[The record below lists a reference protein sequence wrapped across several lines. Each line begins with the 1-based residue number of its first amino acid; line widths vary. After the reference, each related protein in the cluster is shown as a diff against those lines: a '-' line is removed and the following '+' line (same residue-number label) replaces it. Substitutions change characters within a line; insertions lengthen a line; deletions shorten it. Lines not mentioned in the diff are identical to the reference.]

1 MGPIQGAVNSVVQS
15 ASILS
20 KLKGIESNTQGI
32 KESTKD
38 IPGQIES
45 LKTSRQQ
52 EKDYNTYISNP
63 NILKWRKT
71 EQEYY
76 KNQLKWASAANSAKQ
91 KLAEIKARHSLTDKA
106 DNMAKQKS
114 DFKDLQLSIGGQKID
129 YNMLGENVKKQID
142 KEINDGK

>member
-1 MGPIQGAVNSVVQS
+1 MGAIQSSINSAIQS
-15 ASILS
+15 AGYLS
-20 KLKGIESNTQGI
+20 KFKGIEKNVQGL
-32 KESTKD
+32 KENTKD

-45 LKTSRQQ
+45 LKMSRQQ

-71 EQEYY
+71 ELEGF
-76 KNQLKWASAANSAKQ
+76 KTQLKFASAANAAKQ
-91 KLAEIKARHSLTDKA
+91 KWAEIKAQHSLTDQAEQK
-106 DNMAKQKS
+106 AKQKS

-142 KEINDGK
+142 KEINDDK

>member
-15 ASILS
+15 AAILG

-52 EKDYNTYISNP
+52 QKDYNTYISNP

-114 DFKDLQLSIGGQKID
+114 DFKDLQLSIGGQKLD
-129 YNMLGENVKKQID
+129 YNQLGENVRKQID

>member
-15 ASILS
+15 AALLG

-45 LKTSRQQ
+45 LKMDKQT
-52 EKDYNTYISNP
+52 EKDFNTYVTNP
-63 NILKWRKT
+63 NILKWKQAETEYHKT
-71 EQEYY
+71 
-76 KNQLKWASAANSAKQ
+76 QLKWASAVGAAKQ
-91 KLAEIKARHSLTDKA
+91 KWSDIKAQQSLTDQAEQK
-106 DNMAKQKS
+106 AKQKS

-142 KEINDGK
+142 KEINDDK

>member
-15 ASILS
+15 AALLG

-45 LKTSRQQ
+45 LKMDKQT
-52 EKDYNTYISNP
+52 EKDYKTYISNP
-63 NILKWRKT
+63 NILKWRKAET
-71 EQEYY
+71 EYH
-76 KNQLKWASAANSAKQ
+76 KTQLKWASALGAAKQ
-91 KLAEIKARHSLTDKA
+91 KWADTKAQQSLTDQAEQK
-106 DNMAKQKS
+106 AKQKS

-142 KEINDGK
+142 KEINNGK

>member
-45 LKTSRQQ
+45 LKTDKQT
-52 EKDYNTYISNP
+52 DYDFKQFVTNP
-63 NILKWRKT
+63 NILKWKQAERDRAVQIALIKERNSNFKAQQSLISKA
-71 EQEYY
+71 EQ
-76 KNQLKWASAANSAKQ
+76 K
-91 KLAEIKARHSLTDKA
+91 
-106 DNMAKQKS
+106 AKQKS

-129 YNMLGENVKKQID
+129 YSMLGENVKKQID

>member
-1 MGPIQGAVNSVVQS
+1 MGPIQGAVNSVIQS
-15 ASILS
+15 ASYLS
-20 KLKGIESNTQGI
+20 KLSGIENNVQGI

-142 KEINDGK
+142 KEINDDK

>member
-1 MGPIQGAVNSVVQS
+1 MGVIQSSINSVMQS
-15 ASILS
+15 AGYLS

-45 LKTSRQQ
+45 LKMDKQT
-52 EKDYNTYISNP
+52 EKDFNTYVTNP
-63 NILKWRKT
+63 NIVKWKKAEAEYHKT
-71 EQEYY
+71 
-76 KNQLKWASAANSAKQ
+76 QLKWASAVGAAKQ
-91 KLAEIKARHSLTDKA
+91 KWADIKAQQSLTDQAEQK
-106 DNMAKQKS
+106 AKQKS

-142 KEINDGK
+142 KEINDDK

>member
-45 LKTSRQQ
+45 LKTDKQT
-52 EKDYNTYISNP
+52 DYDFKQFVTNP
-63 NILKWRKT
+63 NILKWKQAETDRAVNNALMKERMSKFKAQQSLISKA
-71 EQEYY
+71 EQ
-76 KNQLKWASAANSAKQ
+76 K
-91 KLAEIKARHSLTDKA
+91 
-106 DNMAKQKS
+106 AKQKS

-129 YNMLGENVKKQID
+129 YSMLGENVKKQID

>member
-1 MGPIQGAVNSVVQS
+1 MGAIQGAINSAIQS
-15 ASILS
+15 AGY
-20 KLKGIESNTQGI
+20 LKKI
-32 KESTKD
+32 KD
-38 IPGQIES
+38 I
-45 LKTSRQQ
+45 KNDN
-52 EKDYNTYISNP
+52 KYISNP

-114 DFKDLQLSIGGQKID
+114 DFKDLQLSIGGQKLD
-129 YNMLGENVKKQID
+129 YNQLGENVRKQID

>member
-1 MGPIQGAVNSVVQS
+1 MGAIQSSINSAIQS
-15 ASILS
+15 AGYLS
-20 KLKGIESNTQGI
+20 KLKGIEKNVEGL
-32 KESTKD
+32 KETTKD

-45 LKTSRQQ
+45 LKTDKQT
-52 EKDYNTYISNP
+52 EKDYKTYISNP

-76 KNQLKWASAANSAKQ
+76 KNQLKWASAVNSAKQ
-91 KLAEIKARHSLTDKA
+91 KWAEIKAQHSLTDKA